1 MEELLNWVQT
11 LVPENFNY
19 ESFYTAL
26 ILLTVGTIVL
36 GLIGRYAFGKKSV
49 LHGSVSSV
57 IGILFIYAL
66 VVVLHSTGVQLG
78 FVLSPLPFI
87 QLDGDYL
94 HLFAIAGKDYVTICG
109 ELLNMIILAF
119 AVNAIDRVLPTG
131 KKLIGWFIYRC
142 LSVVLGV
149 LVFTLL
155 MALVNHF
162 LPEGLLT
169 WAPVILLGL
178 LVLSLLLG
186 ALKVVVGAVLTTI
199 NPLLAVFYT
208 FFFASIL
215 GKMVSKAML
224 TTLIMAGLVYAL
236 NYFGILTLYIGTAM
250 LTAYIPLLIVLL
262 VLWYVIGKLMAK

>member
-1 MEELLNWVQT
+1 MDEILKWFQSLM
-11 LVPENFNY
+11 PENFNY
-19 ESFYTAL
+19 ENFFTAL
-26 ILLTVGTIVL
+26 LVLTVGTLVL
-36 GLIGRYAFGKKSV
+36 GMVGRFAFGKKSV

-66 VVVLHSTGVQLG
+66 VIVLHSTGVQLG
-78 FVLSPLPFI
+78 FMLSPMPFI
-87 QLDGDYL
+87 HLDGEYL
-94 HLFAIAGKDYVTICG
+94 NLFTFAGKDYVPICG

-119 AVNAIDRVLPTG
+119 SVNAIDRVMPTG
-131 KKLIGWFIYRC
+131 KKLFSWLIYRS

-155 MALVNHF
+155 MGLVNHF
-162 LPEGLLT
+162 LPDGLLT

-186 ALKVVVGAVLTTI
+186 ALKVLVGAVLTTV

-208 FFFASIL
+208 FFFASVL

-224 TTLIMAGLVYAL
+224 TTLIMAALVYAL
-236 NYFGILTLYIGTAM
+236 NYFGIFTIYIGTAV

-262 VLWYVIGKLMAK
+262 VLWYIIGKVMAK